1 MFYANFTAY
10 AQRSVKRLLAYSS
23 IAHAG
28 YFLLGISLSDK
39 LLHTGLLFYVS
50 VYTFATLGSFVVL
63 SALEKSQGFTHH
75 ILDYRGLGKENLVLG
90 ALLSF
95 FLLAFIGIPPM
106 ALFVGKL
113 NLFLGLVHAKLV
125 LLAFAFVVASIIS
138 AGYYLKVI
146 SYIFLEEGERKYK
159 KVSFSAGESLTLLV
173 CFVLVILFGLFPHLL
188 SNFIRL

>member
-1 MFYANFTAY
+1 
-10 AQRSVKRLLAYSS
+10 
-23 IAHAG
+23 
-28 YFLLGISLSDK
+28 
-39 LLHTGLLFYVS
+39 
-50 VYTFATLGSFVVL
+50 
-63 SALEKSQGFTHH
+63 
-75 ILDYRGLGKENLVLG
+75 
-90 ALLSF
+90 
-95 FLLAFIGIPPM
+95 M

-138 AGYYLKVI
+138 AGYYLKLI
-146 SYIFLEEGERKYK
+146 SYIFLEEGESKYK